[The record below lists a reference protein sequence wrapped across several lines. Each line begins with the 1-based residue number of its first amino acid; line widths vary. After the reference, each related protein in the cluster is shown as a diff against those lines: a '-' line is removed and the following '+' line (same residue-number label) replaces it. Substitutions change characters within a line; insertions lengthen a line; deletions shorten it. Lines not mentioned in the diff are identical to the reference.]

1 METLLT
7 ELDSA
12 NLPSP
17 VPWDIAHRLP
27 YLDACIKEALRMTPA
42 VGIPLERVAPAGG
55 MELCGKYF
63 QGGTVLGVNA
73 WVAHRNQEVFGED
86 ADVWRP
92 GRWVE
97 ASADQRKAME
107 RAQFA
112 VSFFFF
118 FCHPSF
124 YMTSVLC
131 GRYLHENILM
141 FVFSISLVGGRES
154 ALGKTSRIWRCIRLF
169 LNC

>member
-1 METLLT
+1 
-7 ELDSA
+7 
-12 NLPSP
+12 
-17 VPWDIAHRLP
+17 
-27 YLDACIKEALRMTPA
+27 MTPA

-107 RAQFA
+107 RALFA
-112 VSFFFF
+112 VSFFF
-118 FCHPSF
+118 SF
-124 YMTSVLC
+124 ATPVS
-131 GRYLHENILM
+131 
-141 FVFSISLVGGRES
+141 
-154 ALGKTSRIWRCIRLF
+154 T
-169 LNC
+169 